1 MLLPIFGQPLGQG
14 QLIVSM
20 QTVAQIVEQFD
31 HSPGLRGRP
40 VGINEQGQ
48 PLGDAG
54 WLVEGH
60 GDVVVVLMDV
70 AAMANGA
77 HSPPGAAVQ
86 GCAVGFQIELLVDLR

>member
-1 MLLPIFGQPLGQG
+1 
-14 QLIVSM
+14 M

-77 HSPPGAAVQ
+77 THRLARRFRVA
-86 GCAVGFQIELLVDLR
+86 L

>member
-48 PLGDAG
+48 PWAMPDG
-54 WLVEGH
+54 WWKVMVMSSL
-60 GDVVVVLMDV
+60 
-70 AAMANGA
+70 
-77 HSPPGAAVQ
+77 
-86 GCAVGFQIELLVDLR
+86 C

>member
-20 QTVAQIVEQFD
+20 QTIAQIVEQFD

-48 PLGDAG
+48 PLRDAG

-77 HSPPGAAVQ
+77 THRLARRFRVA
-86 GCAVGFQIELLVDLR
+86 L